1 MCIKDCI
8 KKNVIFSSLTMN
20 ETLCVKR
27 IYIVVKNVSK
37 PFGICTS
44 TIIEETERIFI
55 SCTNKE
61 AMK

>member
-1 MCIKDCI
+1 MC
-8 KKNVIFSSLTMN
+8 KKN
-20 ETLCVKR
+20 
-27 IYIVVKNVSK
+27 IYSGKNVSK